1 MRCLHCNS
9 QETSKLNYRCSSRR
23 ASSHNRRNLTFVR
36 NTCINYSNSQLWAL
50 KHCLSHAITDLDLI
64 PTPTKKKEKAADGLQ
79 CLTFHDTSNWFS
91 TALKS
96 HISLGRRRFFL
107 LHLLFLSPHHVRTSE
122 AQDTF
127 LFCAEYPFFCSISN
141 QPFVKGA
148 AKAHKESSC
157 SLAVANVQLPGQMQF
172 EALPRSGCQ
181 CTLRPPCTPNASSP
195 GWLSPYGTSNWI
207 PISIFFNTG
216 VNLMKTHNVFQRFY
230 FSKSIIQRHRGCF
243 KKNEIHLFFKIVY
256 VFCSRGYFSILW
268 FSC

>member
-1 MRCLHCNS
+1 MGPKTLS
-9 QETSKLNYRCSSRR
+9 QPCNYRSWFDP
-23 ASSHNRRNLTFVR
+23 HP
-36 NTCINYSNSQLWAL
+36 
-50 KHCLSHAITDLDLI
+50 H
-64 PTPTKKKEKAADGLQ
+64 KKERKSCWWVAVPDFPWHKQLI
-79 CLTFHDTSNWFS
+79 FHGSE
-91 TALKS
+91 KP
-96 HISLGRRRFFL
+96 
-107 LHLLFLSPHHVRTSE
+107 HLFRET
-122 AQDTF
+122 TF
-127 LFCAEYPFFCSISN
+127 LPIASPLPLTTSCAHFRSARHLPVLCWIPFFCSISN

-157 SLAVANVQLPGQMQF
+157 SLAVANVQLPGQMQL